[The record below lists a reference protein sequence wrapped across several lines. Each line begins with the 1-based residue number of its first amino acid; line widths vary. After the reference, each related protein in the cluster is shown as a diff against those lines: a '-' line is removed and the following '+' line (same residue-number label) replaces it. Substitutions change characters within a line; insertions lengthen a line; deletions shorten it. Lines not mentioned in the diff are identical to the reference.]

1 MVPVQ
6 DSMRRRARDRASAA
20 PAAVGPSLSRP
31 QRPLPSGNGLE
42 RALELIADDR
52 RIELVT
58 ALFLV
63 GIVEKCVEA
72 NRKQTLTQG
81 TLLDLLRTIKR
92 LIGEA
97 EQGLQ
102 LSSLR
107 KALEAEMEVLPPSRA
122 RRHRRA

>member
-1 MVPVQ
+1 M
-6 DSMRRRARDRASAA
+6 
-20 PAAVGPSLSRP
+20 
-31 QRPLPSGNGLE
+31 E

-92 LIGEA
+92 LISEA

-102 LSSLR
+102 LSRLR
-107 KALEAEMEVLPPSRA
+107 KALEAEMVEVLPPSRA

>member
-1 MVPVQ
+1 
-6 DSMRRRARDRASAA
+6 
-20 PAAVGPSLSRP
+20 LS
-31 QRPLPSGNGLE
+31 SGNGLE

-72 NRKQTLTQG
+72 NRKQPLTQA

-102 LSSLR
+102 LRNLR
-107 KALEAEMEVLPPSRA
+107 KALAAESEVLAPSRA
-122 RRHRRA
+122 RRPRDA